1 MLYLASHCATRMRCQ
16 PLDDEDLEQPASLV
30 ELPVPKVC
38 RLDQGVASPSCAY
51 ATLSPL
57 SSSSLRYRCTD
68 KIPFGVAPS
77 QVPTAARPRCALLP
91 LMHAHAVRAQP
102 CATHHATPCRAIL
115 SLPVHTPI
123 KGDHTHCLSSAPRS
137 SCPLRSACVVA
148 SVFFIAAA
156 VDSLA
161 HPSSP
166 PVRRSPDTA
175 RARSYSL
182 SHWTPTFPTEE
193 SLRRRCAGELSPRRR
208 PSPSVRFQD
217 QHLAA
222 PSHHGPWT
230 HPMRIFTL
238 TVQPLVASA
247 RVAPH

>member
-1 MLYLASHCATRMRCQ
+1 MYGQNPFRRRSLASPYRC
-16 PLDDEDLEQPASLV
+16 PP
-30 ELPVPKVC
+30 
-38 RLDQGVASPSCAY
+38 
-51 ATLSPL
+51 
-57 SSSSLRYRCTD
+57 SLRSAPTRARSRCLS
-68 KIPFGVAPS
+68 A
-77 QVPTAARPRCALLP
+77 
-91 LMHAHAVRAQP
+91 AVRYAS
-102 CATHHATPCRAIL
+102 CHATPSHLVTSSAHAYKRRK
-115 SLPVHTPI
+115 H
-123 KGDHTHCLSSAPRS
+123 HCLSSVPRS

-161 HPSSP
+161 HPSYL
-166 PVRRSPDTA
+166 PVHRSQDTA
-175 RARSYSL
+175 RARSYSP